1 MSFRPSQ
8 RAQRIEPFYVMEMA
22 RLLQKVRA

>member
-22 RLLQKVRA
+22 KHSAAMQT